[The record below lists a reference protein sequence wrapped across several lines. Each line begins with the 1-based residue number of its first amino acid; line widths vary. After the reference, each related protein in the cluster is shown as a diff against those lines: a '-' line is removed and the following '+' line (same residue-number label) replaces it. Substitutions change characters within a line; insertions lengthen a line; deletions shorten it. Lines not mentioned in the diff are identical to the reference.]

1 MRTVFSFS
9 ILFFLA
15 LFPSKAQSTF
25 PLWTP
30 DGTIKA
36 LAATG
41 NTLYVGGSFTAF
53 VPKVHPLAGSRGVVF
68 TTPSGNADTLFPK
81 FSGSSG
87 LAAVVPDGQGGW
99 YVGGGVENVGQNK
112 RNLAARVSSQGK
124 VFDWQVPQGTEK
136 VQLIAATDSSVIIAG
151 NISVQGKPYH
161 LFAVDAETGQTI
173 RWKYLMEGKIHSIV
187 ARNNILYVA
196 GEFTTIAGQFRK
208 GLAALDARTGRLLPW
223 NPFDESYS
231 LRDFYCTS
239 LALGDSTLYVCG
251 MSSFLQQSQRFSFL
265 GEIFLATGTFTS
277 WQPTLGNNVVSSI
290 AVVNNTIAA
299 SGYKRNINFSY
310 SGPLFTLFNRSTGA
324 VADSSIVPN
333 GEIYTMAVQ
342 DSILYLGGSFSA
354 INKIKRFGLASLH
367 LASGKLT
374 DWAPYTNGGARCL
387 SFVNKRLF
395 VGGGFSLCGVPYFQ
409 RESLAAL
416 DTKTGEILPW
426 NPTEGDQASIS
437 VDAFQLSL
445 TRLYVGGKFSA
456 MSGRSRESLAAFDLA
471 SGKIVESFAS
481 PFRNGTQ
488 IFSFALDSNRLFVGG
503 VGFIYQL
510 DAATGALIYV
520 RDTSIFSQNPRYL
533 WAIEFGFLYVRAL
546 AVKDRILY
554 VGGAFFGIRTPKYPQ
569 NSGESRYSLAAI
581 QIDSLTVTNWNAY
594 ISGTSSGLPPDSFS
608 EESIGGFVRKISFQ
622 SNNILVAGS
631 FKVPLLSSTFPFES
645 RYRGVA
651 AFDITTAKLQTALPF
666 IDTIVTTGRNGQYFQ
681 DTLYARGN
689 TFAIDNTVL
698 YSSNYDRPIAFDMQ
712 DGTKKIWQA
721 DTTMGYVSEINT
733 LLVHNNVVYAGGS
746 NGLAAFKAYT
756 RPLATSVARAQ
767 ESLSNVPLLSVHPN
781 PTNGVAIASYL
792 LPTPCRVRL
801 ELFDILGRSVRVCV
815 QEAQTAGEHTAL
827 IQTSDLPAGVYFL
840 VLESASGKSMQRL
853 VVGR

>member
-15 LFPSKAQSTF
+15 LFPSKGQSTF

-30 DGTIKA
+30 DGTVKA

-81 FSGSSG
+81 FFGSSG

-99 YVGGGVENVGQNK
+99 YVGGGVESIGQNK
-112 RNLAARVSSQGK
+112 RNLAARISSQGK
-124 VFDWQVPQGTEK
+124 VFDWQAPQGTER

-456 MSGRSRESLAAFDLA
+456 MSGRSRESL
-471 SGKIVESFAS
+471 
-481 PFRNGTQ
+481 
-488 IFSFALDSNRLFVGG
+488 
-503 VGFIYQL
+503 
-510 DAATGALIYV
+510 
-520 RDTSIFSQNPRYL
+520 
-533 WAIEFGFLYVRAL
+533 
-546 AVKDRILY
+546 
-554 VGGAFFGIRTPKYPQ
+554 
-569 NSGESRYSLAAI
+569 
-581 QIDSLTVTNWNAY
+581 
-594 ISGTSSGLPPDSFS
+594 ISCC
-608 EESIGGFVRKISFQ
+608 I
-622 SNNILVAGS
+622 
-631 FKVPLLSSTFPFES
+631 
-645 RYRGVA
+645 
-651 AFDITTAKLQTALPF
+651 
-666 IDTIVTTGRNGQYFQ
+666 
-681 DTLYARGN
+681 
-689 TFAIDNTVL
+689 
-698 YSSNYDRPIAFDMQ
+698 
-712 DGTKKIWQA
+712 
-721 DTTMGYVSEINT
+721 
-733 LLVHNNVVYAGGS
+733 
-746 NGLAAFKAYT
+746 
-756 RPLATSVARAQ
+756 
-767 ESLSNVPLLSVHPN
+767 
-781 PTNGVAIASYL
+781 
-792 LPTPCRVRL
+792 
-801 ELFDILGRSVRVCV
+801 
-815 QEAQTAGEHTAL
+815 
-827 IQTSDLPAGVYFL
+827 
-840 VLESASGKSMQRL
+840 
-853 VVGR
+853 